1 MHKEL
6 LKILPAEI
14 MKFNEP
20 MKNHT
25 TFQIGGPVDVM
36 IIPHDRE
43 QVTRAAFWCRMHK
56 VPLFIFGLGS
66 NLLVREKG
74 IRGVAIK
81 IGSGL
86 DKVTVEGNDIIA
98 EAGISIGE
106 LALIAADHGLS
117 GMEFAEGIPGSL
129 GGAVVMNAGAYNGE
143 MKDIVSEVTVINEQG
158 ELAALYHQDLQFG
171 YRHTILQDSSLIVIA
186 VRLQLTPGDRET
198 IISRMAELRKQRQQK
213 QPLEMPSAGSTFR
226 RPDGFYVGPMLEQ
239 LGLKGYAIGGAQ
251 VSEKHAGFI
260 VNAGNAT
267 ADDVLNL
274 ITYIQEQVKERFKV
288 DLHTEIRVVGEE

>member
-1 MHKEL
+1 
-6 LKILPAEI
+6 
-14 MKFNEP
+14 
-20 MKNHT
+20 
-25 TFQIGGPVDVM
+25 
-36 IIPHDRE
+36 
-43 QVTRAAFWCRMHK
+43 MHK

-143 MKDIVSEVTVINEQG
+143 MIRYCSEVTV
-158 ELAALYHQDLQFG
+158 D
-171 YRHTILQDSSLIVIA
+171 TS
-186 VRLQLTPGDRET
+186 
-198 IISRMAELRKQRQQK
+198 K
-213 QPLEMPSAGSTFR
+213 
-226 RPDGFYVGPMLEQ
+226 
-239 LGLKGYAIGGAQ
+239 
-251 VSEKHAGFI
+251 
-260 VNAGNAT
+260 
-267 ADDVLNL
+267 
-274 ITYIQEQVKERFKV
+274 
-288 DLHTEIRVVGEE
+288 